1 LAEITS
7 KVLTNPDSLSQTE
20 KIRYFA
26 YEHIFYDSWETLWV
40 GYQDGLVEEKTWNG
54 WDKWFLREVKHRSI
68 LGMEGN
74 IENFDKEFLLYIKK
88 NLEIQ

>member
-1 LAEITS
+1 
-7 KVLTNPDSLSQTE
+7 V
-20 KIRYFA
+20 F
-26 YEHIFYDSWETLWV
+26 
-40 GYQDGLVEEKTWNG
+40 
-54 WDKWFLREVKHRSI
+54 KHRSI